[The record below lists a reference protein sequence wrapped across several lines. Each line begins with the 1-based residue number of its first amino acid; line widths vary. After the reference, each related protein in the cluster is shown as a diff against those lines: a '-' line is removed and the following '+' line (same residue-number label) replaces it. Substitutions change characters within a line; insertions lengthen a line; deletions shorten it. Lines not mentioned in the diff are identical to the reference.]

1 MRVSLDHWRTLI
13 AVVDAGGHAQ
23 AAARL
28 HRSQS
33 AVTHA
38 IGQMQR
44 LLGVELFRTEGRRA
58 RLTAAGEALL
68 RRARRIV
75 AEADAAQALAGDLA
89 RGWEPEVRLAVDAAF
104 PADWLVLALARFAQS
119 CQGTRLV
126 LEEVVMSG
134 ADDALVEARADLAIA
149 TVVPPGFIGERLVE
163 VEFVAVV
170 GTGHPLA
177 QRQGLGLEHLRAERQ
192 VVIADSGRRQRRDAG
207 WLGADQRFTVAQ
219 PATAERLVRA
229 GLGFAW
235 LPRALVAPGLAAG
248 QLVEVALT
256 GGRTREVPL
265 HLVLARG
272 EDTGPAAQALA
283 ERVRQVVAEAATGPL
298 ALP

>member
-1 MRVSLDHWRTLI
+1 MRVSLDHWRTLV
-13 AVVDAGGHAQ
+13 AVADEGGHAR
-23 AAARL
+23 AAVRL

-89 RGWEPEVRLAVDAAF
+89 RGWEPEVRIAVDAAF
-104 PADWLVLALARFAQS
+104 PADWLVQALAAFVPG

-126 LEEVVMSG
+126 LDEVVLSG
-134 ADDALVEARADLAIA
+134 ADEALLEGRADLAIA
-149 TVVPPGFIGERLVE
+149 TLVPPGFVGERLAE

-170 GTGHPLA
+170 AAGHQLA
-177 QRQGLGLEHLRAERQ
+177 ARAGVALDELRAERQ

-207 WLGADQRFTVAQ
+207 WLGADQRLTVAQ
-219 PATAERLVRA
+219 PATAARLVAA

-235 LPRALVAPGLAAG
+235 LPRPLVADDLAGGRLAG
-248 QLVEVALT
+248 IDLAR
-256 GGRTREVPL
+256 GRTRVVPL

-272 EDTGPAAQALA
+272 EDAGPAAQALA
-283 ERVRQVVAEAATGPL
+283 GHLRQVVADAARRSL

>member
-23 AAARL
+23 AATRL

-58 RLTAAGEALL
+58 RLTPAGDALL

-104 PADWLVLALARFAQS
+104 PADWLVQALARFAGS

-126 LEEVVMSG
+126 LEEVVLSG
-134 ADDALVEARADLAIA
+134 ADEALVEARADLAIA
-149 TVVPPGFIGERLVE
+149 TVVPPGFVGERLLA

-170 GTGHPLA
+170 GAGHPLA
-177 QRQGLGLEHLRAERQ
+177 ERDALGLEHLRAERQ
-192 VVIADSGRRQRRDAG
+192 VVIADSGRRLRRDAG
-207 WLGADQRFTVAQ
+207 WLGADQRFTVSQ
-219 PATAERLVRA
+219 PGTAARLVHA

-235 LPRALVAPGLAAG
+235 LPRALVAGDLAAG
-248 QLVEVALT
+248 RLT
-256 GGRTREVPL
+256 EIPLAQGRTREVPL

-283 ERVRQVVAEAATGPL
+283 EQFRQVVADAAARSL

>member
-23 AAARL
+23 AASRL

-33 AVTHA
+33 AVTHG

-75 AEADAAQALAGDLA
+75 AEADAAQALADDLA

-104 PADWLVLALARFAQS
+104 PSAWLVEALSRFAPG

-126 LEEVVMSG
+126 LDEVVMSG
-134 ADDALVEARADLAIA
+134 ADEALLEARADLAVA
-149 TVVPPGFIGERLVE
+149 TLVPPGFVGEKLVE
-163 VEFVAVV
+163 IEFVAVV
-170 GTGHPLA
+170 AAGHALA
-177 QRQGLGLEHLRAERQ
+177 ARSDLGLEELRGQRQ

-219 PATAERLVRA
+219 PATAARLVRA

-235 LPRALVAPGLAAG
+235 LPGHLVADDLAAG
-248 QLVEVALT
+248 AMVEVDLAR
-256 GGRTREVPL
+256 GRSRTVPL

-272 EDTGPAAQALA
+272 EDAGPAAQALA
-283 ERVRQVVAEAATGPL
+283 ERIRQVVADAAGVRL

>member
-33 AVTHA
+33 AVTHG

-75 AEADAAQALAGDLA
+75 AEADAAQALADDLA

-104 PADWLVLALARFAQS
+104 PAAWLALALQRFAPD

-126 LEEVVMSG
+126 LDEVVMSG
-134 ADDALVEARADLAIA
+134 ADEALLEGRADLAVA
-149 TVVPPGFIGERLVE
+149 TVVPPGFVGAKLVE
-163 VEFVAVV
+163 IEFVAVV
-170 GTGHPLA
+170 GAGHPLA
-177 QRQGLGLEHLRAERQ
+177 GRGGLGLEELRGERQ
-192 VVIADSGRRQRRDAG
+192 VVIADSGRRLRRDAG

-219 PATAERLVRA
+219 PATAARLVRA

-235 LPRALVAPGLAAG
+235 LPRHLVAADLADGALVEIDLA
-248 QLVEVALT
+248 Q
-256 GGRTREVPL
+256 GRSRTVPL

-272 EDTGPAAQALA
+272 EEAGPAAQALA
-283 ERVRQVVAEAATGPL
+283 ERIRQVVADAAVAPL

>member
-1 MRVSLDHWRTLI
+1 MRVSLDHWRTLV
-13 AVVDAGGHAQ
+13 AVADEGGHAR
-23 AAARL
+23 AAVRL

-89 RGWEPEVRLAVDAAF
+89 RGWEPEVRIAVDAAF
-104 PADWLVLALARFAQS
+104 PADWLVRALAAFVPG

-126 LEEVVMSG
+126 LDEVVLSG
-134 ADDALVEARADLAIA
+134 ADEALLEGRADLAIA
-149 TVVPPGFIGERLVE
+149 TLVPPGFVGERLAE

-170 GTGHPLA
+170 AAGHPLA
-177 QRQGLGLEHLRAERQ
+177 ARAGVALDELRAERQ

-207 WLGADQRFTVAQ
+207 WLGADQRLTVAQ
-219 PATAERLVRA
+219 PATAARLVAA

-235 LPRALVAPGLAAG
+235 LPRPLVADDLAGGRLAG
-248 QLVEVALT
+248 IDLAR
-256 GGRTREVPL
+256 GRTRVVPL

-272 EDTGPAAQALA
+272 EDAGPAAQALA
-283 ERVRQVVAEAATGPL
+283 GHLRQVVADAARRPL